1 MPANQ
6 FSQRVNLDYLNP
18 TFLQHILDL
27 LVEAKLLGFIYKVY
41 SGYRSMDE
49 QRVLYQLHVQGGP
62 LAAPAGLSA
71 HNYGL
76 AVDMALLQP
85 DGTVSWKD
93 ADLAPLADLC
103 KKHQLDWGGHFGDKP
118 HAGML
123 NYVTGSQLLPLKQ
136 IYNLTQGDELTKLKE
151 VWQNVR

>member
-1 MPANQ
+1 MPSNQ
-6 FSQRVNLDYLNP
+6 FKATVNLDYLNP
-18 TFLQHILDL
+18 TFLQRVLDL
-27 LVEAKLLGFIYKVY
+27 LVEAKLSGSIFKVY

-76 AVDMALLQP
+76 AVDMALLKP
-85 DGTVSWKD
+85 DGTVSWLD
-93 ADLAPLADLC
+93 ADLAPLAELC
-103 KKHQLDWGGHFGDKP
+103 AKHQLDWGGHFGDKP
-118 HAGML
+118 HVGML
-123 NYVTGSQLLPLKQ
+123 SYVTGPQLLPLKA
-136 IYNLTQGDELTKLKE
+136 IYNLAQGDELTKLKE